1 MKRVIYQPNPGDI
14 FLVPMPGIGGQLI
27 RLGQLA
33 AGDGWTKYQH
43 AGVVVGV
50 DPFKSD
56 EGMRTIEA
64 YPGGAILGRL
74 DRFDPDEIVWLRC
87 PPGYRI
93 TVANAALGFRGI
105 GYSGLDYPALGLHRF
120 HIPAPH
126 LKSFIESRGHMI
138 CSQLADASAAK
149 GGWHIFDDG
158 RWPGFVTPN
167 DLGKAAALQS
177 PTGYVERVKVSR

>member
-1 MKRVIYQPNPGDI
+1 MKRVIYQPHAGDI

-43 AGVVVGV
+43 AGVVAHPGTRTDYTDV
-50 DPFKSD
+50 
-56 EGMRTIEA
+56 RTIEA
-64 YPGGAILGRL
+64 YPGGAKLLRLG
-74 DRFDPDEIVWLRC
+74 RFDPDEIVWLRC
-87 PPGYRI
+87 PPEYRVD
-93 TVANAALGFRGI
+93 VANAAISFRGV
-105 GYSGLDYPALGLHRF
+105 GYSFMEYPALGLHRF
-120 HIPAPH
+120 HVPAPH
-126 LKSFIESRGHMI
+126 LKSFIASRGSMI
-138 CSQLADASAAK
+138 CSQLADASAAS